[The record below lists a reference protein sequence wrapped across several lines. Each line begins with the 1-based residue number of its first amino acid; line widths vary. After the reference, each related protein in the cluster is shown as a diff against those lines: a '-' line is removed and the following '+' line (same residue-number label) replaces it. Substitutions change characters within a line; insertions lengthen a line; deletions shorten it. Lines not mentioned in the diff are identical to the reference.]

1 MNDQYTGKEL
11 ILGAFSGKSYPTF
24 PVWFMRQAGRY
35 LPEYMKIREKSDFE
49 ERCQTPE
56 LASEITLQPIER
68 YDMDAAIIFSDIL
81 VPIYGMDRG
90 LKIIP
95 QKGPIIDEPITSPED
110 VKSLKKTNSKEDFQY
125 LPESIK
131 LVRKE
136 IPNKALFG
144 FSGAPF
150 TLASYLIE
158 GKSTKDALLTKAFAL
173 KHPHAYD
180 QLLNLLTDI
189 VIDQLQSQI
198 NSGVDVIQVF
208 DSWAGFLSPDQFS
221 SWALPYTKRIFETLS
236 ETPCIFYARGSSHLF
251 ALAAQSGAD
260 GISIDTTMSLTD
272 ARSKIKSET
281 VLQGNLDPTYLLTNP
296 KLVRENT
303 VKILNEANSLGSP
316 HYIFNLARGIDRNS
330 SLENVKTM
338 IDTVKS
344 FRRN

>member
-1 MNDQYTGKEL
+1 MTTELTGKEL
-11 ILGAFSGKSYPTF
+11 ILGAFYGTNAGAI

-35 LPEYMKIREKSDFE
+35 LPEYMEIRHKYTFE

-56 LASEITLQPIER
+56 LAARITLQPIDR
-68 YDMDAAIIFSDIL
+68 FDMDAAIIFSDIL
-81 VPIYGMDRG
+81 IPIYGMDRG

-95 QKGPIIDEPITSPED
+95 QRGPVIADPINSPED
-110 VKSLKKTNSKEDFQY
+110 VNSLKKTNSKEDFQY

-131 LVRKE
+131 IVRKK
-136 IPNKALFG
+136 IPDKALFG

-173 KHPHAYD
+173 KYPKAYD

-189 VIDQLQSQI
+189 IIDQLQSQI
-198 NSGVDVIQVF
+198 SAGVDVVQVF
-208 DSWAGFLSPDQFS
+208 DSWAGFLSAEQFNN
-221 SWALPYTKRIFETLS
+221 WALPYIKRIFQSIEVPSIL
-236 ETPCIFYARGSSHLF
+236 YARGSSHLF
-251 ALAAQSGAD
+251 ELAVQSGAN
-260 GISIDTTMSLTD
+260 GISIDTTMSLTK
-272 ARSKIKSET
+272 ARSKVGSKM

-296 KLVRENT
+296 KLVKENT
-303 VKILNEANSLGSP
+303 LKILNEALSLNSP

-330 SLENVKTM
+330 SLENVKAM

-344 FRRN
+344 FMRN